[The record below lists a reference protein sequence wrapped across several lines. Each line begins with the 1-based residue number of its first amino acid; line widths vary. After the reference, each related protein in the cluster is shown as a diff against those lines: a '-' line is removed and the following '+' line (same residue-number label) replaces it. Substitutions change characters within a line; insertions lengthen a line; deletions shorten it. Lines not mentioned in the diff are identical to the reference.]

1 MANNVQREQTARTPI
16 GTIVNGTSNDSEI
29 TAAAKTSLESALTQG
44 SYTARVVTGMGNY
57 TIVKWYKSGKPFT
70 TYKNK
75 SSFTNLKALQFLNT
89 MIDISTQVP
98 APTSVAVSPKTATK
112 APAAT
117 QQLTATVSPAEANQ
131 AVTWT
136 TSDATK
142 ATVSSTGLVT
152 AVATGSATITATTKS
167 GPIVTDTSVITV
179 S

>member
-1 MANNVQREQTARTPI
+1 MSDNVTREKAARNPL
-16 GTIVNGTSNDSEI
+16 GSFVNGTTNDNEI
-29 TAAAKTSLESALTQG
+29 TSGAKTSLESALTQG
-44 SYTARVVTGMGNY
+44 SYVARVTVGMGDY
-57 TIVKWYKSGKPFT
+57 TVVKWYLDGKAFTTFKRKSG
-70 TYKNK
+70 
-75 SSFTNLKALQFLNT
+75 FTNAKALQFLNT
-89 MIDISTQVP
+89 MIDLSAGTPEPV
-98 APTSVAVSPKTATK
+98 SVDVSPATATK

-117 QQLTATVSPAEANQ
+117 QQLTAVVTPAESNQ

-167 GPIVTDTSVITV
+167 GPIVTDTSVITI